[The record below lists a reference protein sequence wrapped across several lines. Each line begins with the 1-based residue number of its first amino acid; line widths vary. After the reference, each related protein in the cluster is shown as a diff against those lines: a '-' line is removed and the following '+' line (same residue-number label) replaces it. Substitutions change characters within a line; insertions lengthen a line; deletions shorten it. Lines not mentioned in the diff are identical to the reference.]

1 MNILILGGN
10 RFFGLHLA
18 KALLQE
24 GHQVTLLNR
33 GKTDDGLGQQVERI
47 QVDRRERKKLEK
59 AVEGKKWDIVFDQI
73 CYTATEAREA
83 CEVFAAR
90 ATRYVAT
97 SSESVFDNGVDQP
110 ELNFDP
116 LTYTFSKEVVS
127 ADNYKEAKRQME
139 VVFTES
145 LIMRNCAIVR
155 PSLVVG
161 LDDYTG
167 RLLWHVKRTAE
178 GLPMYF
184 PDLDVETDF
193 ILSHD
198 MGLALKAVGF
208 SSHTGPVN
216 ATSYGSIRLRDLIQM
231 CERATGKKAVFA
243 DSPTDENHSPYGGD
257 KTKTMNTKLLVSLG
271 FKPVPSAQFIEQ
283 LVFDTAAKAG
293 LHK

>member
-18 KALLQE
+18 KNLLQE

-33 GKTDDGLGQQVERI
+33 GKVDDGLGRQIERI
-47 QVDRRERKKLEK
+47 QVDRRDRKKLEK
-59 AVEGKKWDIVFDQI
+59 AVEGKKWDIVFDQV

-83 CEVFAAR
+83 CEIFASR
-90 ATRYVAT
+90 AGRYVVT
-97 SSESVFDNGVDQP
+97 SSESVFDNGANQP
-110 ELNFDP
+110 EINFDP
-116 LTYTFSKEVVS
+116 LTYTFSKEVAS
-127 ADNYKEAKRQME
+127 AENYKEAKRQME

-193 ILSHD
+193 ILSQD
-198 MGLALKAVGF
+198 MGMALKTVGF

-216 ATSYGSIRLRDLIQM
+216 TTSHGSIRLRDLIQM

-257 KTKTMNTKLLVSLG
+257 KTKTMNCDLLAKLGYKASPSQQWIENLIRDLA
-271 FKPVPSAQFIEQ
+271 KPI
-283 LVFDTAAKAG
+283 
-293 LHK
+293 

>member
-18 KALLQE
+18 KTLLQE
-24 GHQVTLLNR
+24 GHQITLLNR
-33 GKTDDGLGQQVERI
+33 GKTDDGLGHQVERI
-47 QVDRRERKKLEK
+47 QTDRRERRKLEK
-59 AVEGKKWDIVFDQI
+59 AVEGKKWDLVFDQI

-83 CEVFAAR
+83 CEIFAAR
-90 ATRYVAT
+90 AGRYVVT
-97 SSESVFDNGVDQP
+97 SSESVFDNGADQP

-116 LTYTFSKEVVS
+116 LTYTFSKEVAS

-167 RLLWHVKRTAE
+167 RLLWHVKRTNE

-184 PDLDVETDF
+184 PDLAVETDF

-198 MGLALKAVGF
+198 MGLALKSVGF

-216 ATSYGSIRLRDLIQM
+216 ATSHGCIRLRDLIQM

-243 DSPTDENHSPYGGD
+243 EQPTDENHSPYGGD
-257 KTKTMNTKLLVSLG
+257 KTKTMNSTLLAKIGFRASPSQQWMEALVTSL
-271 FKPVPSAQFIEQ
+271 
-283 LVFDTAAKAG
+283 AKQI
-293 LHK
+293 